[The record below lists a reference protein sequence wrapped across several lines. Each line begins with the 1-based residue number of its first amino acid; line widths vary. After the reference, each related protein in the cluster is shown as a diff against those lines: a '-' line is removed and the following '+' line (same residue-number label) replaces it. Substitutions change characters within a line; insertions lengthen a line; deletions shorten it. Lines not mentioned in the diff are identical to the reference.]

1 MTLAD
6 EITAWN
12 FNSSELPFHDQLYK
26 TALRMTRSV
35 AETEDLL
42 QETYLKA
49 FRYYSGFEEGT
60 NLKAWLFRIMK
71 NNFIN
76 GYRKRKVQP
85 QHVELDE
92 LRDSGKEHAGIQ
104 AAFAED
110 ELEAGSLAEEMDGD
124 LARAI
129 NAIPHD
135 YKMALLLVDIQ
146 GHTYQE
152 VSEML
157 EIPVGTVMSRLYRG
171 RAKIE
176 KELMSYGKRY
186 NYLSRPP
193 RKIRDASIDVGK
205 IFDAATV

>member
-1 MTLAD
+1 
-6 EITAWN
+6 
-12 FNSSELPFHDQLYK
+12 
-26 TALRMTRSV
+26 
-35 AETEDLL
+35 
-42 QETYLKA
+42 
-49 FRYYSGFEEGT
+49 
-60 NLKAWLFRIMK
+60 MK

-135 YKMALLLVDIQ
+135 YKMALLLVPMIETTNCFPSPSNRTSSALLISPPMIQ
-146 GHTYQE
+146 WTCQPLHQMACSSAWG
-152 VSEML
+152 
-157 EIPVGTVMSRLYRG
+157 
-171 RAKIE
+171 
-176 KELMSYGKRY
+176 EL
-186 NYLSRPP
+186 PP
-193 RKIRDASIDVGK
+193 ACCIRNRSSQAGGC
-205 IFDAATV
+205 T